1 MLMETKIVTREDLAQ
16 LLASI
21 GKPGKKREEKLAA
34 VKALNVQNSQGHD
47 LSLTLES
54 FQEF

>member
-1 MLMETKIVTREDLAQ
+1 METKIVTREDLAQ